1 MVKGN
6 RWLLENTACT
16 TTTLR
21 FGYLFLLALMV
32 RKSNQII
39 GVARSVLLASRSGE
53 GCNPPSK
60 HGGFITRGYQSSFRS
75 VLVPLRSS
83 CKKCF
88 LAQRK
93 LHTFESP
100 GIFILL
106 NCCVSGQE
114 AQLLHF
120 NASACVHGGVKTF
133 DTSAGIAL
141 MFFFTALQAHTN
153 ITSLLRRTN
162 LLHCWSNTLNHQQ
175 GQSLSAGKSA
185 KVCSLK
191 NSPSFISPQNTPP
204 SVKDSCSHREQP
216 HKRGPIGFN
225 TLVDLYSRES
235 GCCLSVPP
243 LLLCL
248 DLPRSQGCP
257 CVLLSRTQKHAEICK
272 VPCPLSEKEGC
283 ALCSNSLM

>member
-1 MVKGN
+1 MFS
-6 RWLLENTACT
+6 RT
-16 TTTLR
+16 TETSHIR
-21 FGYLFLLALMV
+21 
-32 RKSNQII
+32 R
-39 GVARSVLLASRSGE
+39 
-53 GCNPPSK
+53 
-60 HGGFITRGYQSSFRS
+60 
-75 VLVPLRSS
+75 
-83 CKKCF
+83 
-88 LAQRK
+88 
-93 LHTFESP
+93 ESP

-257 CVLLSRTQKHAEICK
+257 CVLLSRTQKHTRKFAKCL
-272 VPCPLSEKEGC
+272 VPYQRRKA
-283 ALCSNSLM
+283 ALFAQTVSCSNFRCERLVFRPCEGDFSHC